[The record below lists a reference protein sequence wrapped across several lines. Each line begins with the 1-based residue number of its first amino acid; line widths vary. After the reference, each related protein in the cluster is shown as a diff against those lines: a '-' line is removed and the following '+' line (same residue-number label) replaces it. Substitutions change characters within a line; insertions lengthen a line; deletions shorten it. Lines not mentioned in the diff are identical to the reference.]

1 MSHNTPH
8 VPFISQPSPNYLG
21 ECSFSNI
28 DFPDESNFYI
38 VNDLDDCW
46 QPYANWIRWWFC
58 NDKATPMAQLLIS
71 LVWGVLL
78 SPWAS
83 GLFFLLVF
91 IIVYE
96 ILYYVF
102 TKGDPRY
109 YNVFV
114 RVGVI
119 YASVF
124 GYILGRT
131 LSGDDILYEGVPD
144 MPGIYYS

>member
-1 MSHNTPH
+1 MSCTELNITVETSPIYCGKIESTP
-8 VPFISQPSPNYLG
+8 SL
-21 ECSFSNI
+21 
-28 DFPDESNFYI
+28 
-38 VNDLDDCW
+38 W
-46 QPYANWIRWWFC
+46 QPYANWIHWWFC
-58 NDKATPMAQLLIS
+58 NEKYTPMAQLFIA

-83 GLFFLLVF
+83 GLFFLFFF

-96 ILYYVF
+96 ILFYVF
-102 TKGDPRY
+102 TQGDPRY

-119 YASVF
+119 YASIF

-131 LSGDDILYEGVPD
+131 LSGDEILYEGVPD
-144 MPGIYYS
+144 MPGK